1 MKVDVDVKVAAPLA
15 GNLALRWIRLLSG
28 LGVFALGLA
37 LMIRADLGLSSWDV
51 LHDAARRLTPLTFG
65 QAVIVVSVLVVAG
78 SLALGVRPG
87 PGTVA
92 NMVLIGVFTDAI
104 LASDLASQLGSAGA
118 IARAA
123 VLLGGVAAIALG
135 TAVYVGAEL
144 GAGPRDSLMLAVGR
158 RARTSPGRA
167 RTAIEVAVLII
178 GAILGGSVGI
188 GTLAFAILIGPAI
201 DVSFSALRM
210 KTRP

>member
-1 MKVDVDVKVAAPLA
+1 MRVDVEALAPLA
-15 GNLALRWIRLLSG
+15 GHSVVRWVRLLG
-28 LGVFALGLA
+28 GMGIFALGLA

-65 QAVIVVSVLVVAG
+65 QAVIVVSVLVVVG

-92 NMVLIGVFTDAI
+92 NMILIGVFTDSI
-104 LASDLASQLGSAGA
+104 LASDLALHLGSAGA

-123 VLLGGVAAIALG
+123 GLLGGVAAIAIG
-135 TAVYVGAEL
+135 TALYIGAEL
-144 GAGPRDSLMLAVGR
+144 GAGPRDRLMLAVGR

-167 RTAIEVAVLII
+167 RAGIEVTVLII
-178 GAILGGSVGI
+178 GALSGGAVGI
-188 GTLAFAILIGPAI
+188 GTLAFALLIGPAI

-210 KTRP
+210 DTRS